1 MFCFVISSWQ
11 RFLGATF
18 NSPVDTMK
26 GSLVLL
32 CKLSDSNL
40 SEGTGQLLQ
49 EADLAS
55 KKTNPYKTTVTGKI
69 EKSVLLDEL
78 FIATID
84 CGFPVNA
91 VIKLPCGK
99 PVTPY
104 SNGDTIEV
112 RGEFQFHP
120 NRELP
125 DFEATEV
132 MLKNCSLV
140 LDTEV
145 WDEIWS
151 CEGVA
156 LLPESDN
163 TMAKATGRGQQ

>member
-18 NSPVDTMK
+18 NSPVSTMK

-32 CKLSDSNL
+32 CKPSDSKL
-40 SEGTGQLLQ
+40 SEGTGQLFQ
-49 EADLAS
+49 EADPAS

-69 EKSVLLDEL
+69 EKSILLDEL
-78 FIATID
+78 FIAIID

-99 PVTPY
+99 PVVPY

-112 RGEFQFHP
+112 KGELQFHP

-125 DFEATEV
+125 DFEATEI

-145 WDEIWS
+145 WDEIWP

-156 LLPESDN
+156 LLPESN

>member
-40 SEGTGQLLQ
+40 SEGTGRLLQ
-49 EADLAS
+49 EADPAH

-78 FIATID
+78 FITTID

-99 PVTPY
+99 PVIPY
-104 SNGDTIEV
+104 SNGDIIEV
-112 RGEFQFHP
+112 RGELQFHP

-132 MLKNCSLV
+132 MLKDCSLIV
-140 LDTEV
+140 DTEV
-145 WDEIWS
+145 WDEIWY

-156 LLPESDN
+156 LLPESDMN
-163 TMAKATGRGQQ
+163 MAKATGREQQ

>member
-1 MFCFVISSWQ
+1 
-11 RFLGATF
+11 
-18 NSPVDTMK
+18 MK

-40 SEGTGQLLQ
+40 SEGTGRLLQ
-49 EADLAS
+49 EADPAH

-78 FIATID
+78 FITTID

-99 PVTPY
+99 PVIPY
-104 SNGDTIEV
+104 SNGDIIEV
-112 RGEFQFHP
+112 RGELQFHP

-132 MLKNCSLV
+132 MLKDCSLIV
-140 LDTEV
+140 DTEV
-145 WDEIWS
+145 WDEIWY

-156 LLPESDN
+156 LLPESDMN
-163 TMAKATGRGQQ
+163 MAKATGREQQ

>member
-40 SEGTGQLLQ
+40 SEGTGRLLQ
-49 EADLAS
+49 EADPAH

-78 FIATID
+78 FITTID

-99 PVTPY
+99 PVIPY
-104 SNGDTIEV
+104 SNGDIIEV
-112 RGEFQFHP
+112 RGELQFHP

-132 MLKNCSLV
+132 MLKDCSLIV
-140 LDTEV
+140 DTEV
-145 WDEIWS
+145 WDEIWY

-156 LLPESDN
+156 LVPESDMN
-163 TMAKATGRGQQ
+163 MAKATGREQQ